1 MKRQISIVIPSYNEE
16 LYLPTLLKDLA
27 DQTSKEFEVIIA
39 DGKSTDKTKQKALS
53 FEKKVSLHF
62 LTCPKQQVAAQRN
75 YGAKHAKGH
84 FVIFLD
90 ADMRV
95 KPDFVAQLV
104 EVISHSK
111 RLLFI
116 PAHIPDSEY
125 AHDELIYKIQSF
137 FIELSHHTKKPFT
150 YGPTAL
156 FLKMFFDHIG
166 GYDETVVFAEDQEII
181 QRARDAG
188 VVAQLLSDVPVYFS
202 TRRYENEGR
211 LNVMRKY
218 LLASVI
224 LLTEGKIDKEIF
236 PYEMGGSADYLIDK
250 KKKEGFPEVL
260 KSNWE
265 KLKLF
270 LEEK

>member
-1 MKRQISIVIPSYNEE
+1 MKLQISIVIPSYNEE
-16 LYLPTLLKDLA
+16 LYLPLLLEDLA
-27 DQTSKEFEVIIA
+27 EQTIYDFEVIIA
-39 DGKSTDKTKQKALS
+39 DGASTDKTKIKAMA
-53 FEKKVSLHF
+53 FKKRLPLRF
-62 LTCPKQQVAAQRN
+62 LISPKQQVAAQRN
-75 YGAKHAKGH
+75 YGAAHAKGKY
-84 FVIFLD
+84 VIFLD

-95 KPDFVAQLV
+95 KKDFVAQLLEAV
-104 EVISHSK
+104 SHSK

-116 PAHIPDSEY
+116 PAHIPDSDY
-125 AHDELIYKIQSF
+125 THDELLYKIQSF

-156 FLKMFFDHIG
+156 FLKTFFDHIG

-188 VVAQLLSDVPVYFS
+188 VVAQLLPQVEVYFS

-218 LLASVI
+218 LQASVI

-236 PYEMGGSADYLIDK
+236 EYEMGGSAQYLIEK

-265 KLKLF
+265 KLKVF
-270 LEEK
+270 FDEK